1 MNNALLTENAQ
12 LNSIV
17 GELSSEV
24 QYYKLREKKMLYFI
38 LLLKSKGINVDE
50 VYENEVKAIE
60 TERFQKFMTGD
71 EHNLT

>member
-1 MNNALLTENAQ
+1 
-12 LNSIV
+12 
-17 GELSSEV
+17 
-24 QYYKLREKKMLYFI
+24 MLYFI

-71 EHNLT
+71 EHNLTQELQNESKDDIEKVIYSMYSDDSYELIA

>member
-71 EHNLT
+71 EQNLT

>member
-38 LLLKSKGINVDE
+38 LLLKSKGISVDE